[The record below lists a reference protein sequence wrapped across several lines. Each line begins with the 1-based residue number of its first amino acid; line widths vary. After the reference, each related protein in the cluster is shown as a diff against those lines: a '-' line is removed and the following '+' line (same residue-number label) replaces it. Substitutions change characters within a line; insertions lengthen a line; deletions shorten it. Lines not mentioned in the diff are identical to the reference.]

1 MGFSQISLWKVNFVH
16 SKGDNEL
23 CASSPQCLF
32 VDETDDH
39 SSRDSRFLGNWLG
52 CTCTG
57 VPRILHHM
65 NSGQMAPVV
74 ESPDWEVCKFLLLG
88 QRSRVYPS
96 LPDDGTSLDG
106 FETISV
112 NLQITT
118 IFNNR
123 KRQCETNTVRQFGF
137 SFPDQTI
144 IKAMYSQEPIT
155 RDPGV

>member
-1 MGFSQISLWKVNFVH
+1 
-16 SKGDNEL
+16 
-23 CASSPQCLF
+23 
-32 VDETDDH
+32 
-39 SSRDSRFLGNWLG
+39 
-52 CTCTG
+52 
-57 VPRILHHM
+57 
-65 NSGQMAPVV
+65 MAPVV

-123 KRQCETNTVRQFGF
+123 KRQSETNTVRQFGF